1 MRASRG
7 ISVQLIV
14 SLVAVLAVVA
24 TAVPS
29 GLEAGDSAMFGYDFG
44 EGHNQEYRVKFTQE
58 TFFGTFSS
66 SIFAD
71 MEITEK
77 CVGITED
84 GKFEMEITFNKVES
98 SMMWMDKMQESSMGD
113 ELTGQSV
120 GFVVDKH
127 GEVEDIKALG
137 YIESWRQFEGSVKQ
151 LVNGFYPYLPGKE
164 IGKGDDWEHSKE
176 QDENGMHITT
186 AAVYTFKEMKEEKG
200 RKCAK
205 IEAESETGIGG
216 ISTTP
221 MGDYESEGEGE
232 GEHEFYFDP
241 AEAIVVKLKGKIELK
256 MDMKPVSG
264 GETVE
269 TTVSYEIEKELL

>member
-1 MRASRG
+1 MRVRKG
-7 ISVQLIV
+7 NPGRLI
-14 SLVAVLAVVA
+14 LFFAAILAVVA
-24 TAVPS
+24 PVA
-29 GLEAGDSAMFGYDFG
+29 LEAGDSAMFGYDFG
-44 EGHNQEYRVKFTQE
+44 EGHNQDYRVKFTQE
-58 TFFGTFSS
+58 TFFGTYSS
-66 SIFAD
+66 SIYAD

-77 CVGITED
+77 CVGVTGD

-98 SMMWMDKMQESSMGD
+98 SMMWMEKMQESRMGE

-120 GFVVDKH
+120 GFVVDKN
-127 GEVEDIKALG
+127 GEVDQIKALG
-137 YIESWRQFEGSVKQ
+137 YIESWRQFEGSIKQ

-164 IGKGDDWEHSKE
+164 IGKGEDWEHAKE
-176 QDENGMHITT
+176 QDENGMHITSAT
-186 AAVYTFKEMKEEKG
+186 VYTFKEMKEEKG

-205 IEAESETGIGG
+205 VESEIETGIGG
-216 ISTTP
+216 INATP
-221 MGDYESEGEGE
+221 MGEYEAEGKGE

-241 AEAIVVKLKGKIELK
+241 AESIVVKLKGKIEIK